1 MDKQGR
7 CFSKKLKTRTWFL
20 RGHSENTNV
29 LEDGACSK
37 LSPHLHANSLVN
49 RVCHASLFST
59 YVYTHHTFT
68 RREPMGADAQ
78 PINAGTHTRTDSKGD
93 TANSSRPRTQVPIPP
108 HANSSHL
115 RVITSEDKSLTELF
129 LPERRGNNSSPCLLS
144 TGVPGGRSCVR
155 GRVGHA
161 GQLQTHPA
169 STFQSP
175 NAVSMKPKSRS
186 NEKVKFVVRHSGSA
200 RAPRQEDS
208 GPAAGTRRGQRPATP
223 PHPSTGL
230 GPPPDLT
237 QRAPPGTV
245 FSQGSGRTA
254 HTSLLSTH
262 PGDVHVAGPP
272 ARAHT

>member
-37 LSPHLHANSLVN
+37 LSPRLHTNSLVN
-49 RVCHASLFST
+49 RVCHTSLFST
-59 YVYTHHTFT
+59 YVYTHRTFT

-78 PINAGTHTRTDSKGD
+78 GTHTGTDSKGD
-93 TANSSRPRTQVPIPP
+93 TAKSSRPRTQVPIPP

-186 NEKVKFVVRHSGSA
+186 DEKVKFVVRHSGSA
-200 RAPRQEDS
+200 RAPRQ
-208 GPAAGTRRGQRPATP
+208 GPGATP

-230 GPPPDLT
+230 GLLLILHN
-237 QRAPPGTV
+237 APLRVRCSHRGLDA
-245 FSQGSGRTA
+245 Q
-254 HTSLLSTH
+254 HTLLY
-262 PGDVHVAGPP
+262 
-272 ARAHT
+272 